1 MNKFFKYIF
10 IYFFIVSC
18 GYQPIFSG
26 KKVNFGIEKLTYNK
40 NNEIDS
46 AINNNLKNYK
56 NLENKD
62 KILDLEISSKINK
75 VTTSLDDRG
84 DPKSFRLVYYFPTFA
99 LVYLIFSII
108 ESIRGNYILLY
119 LIAAYMILIFL
130 SSTIVNR
137 SLKIGLL
144 SIITS
149 GIQILGYG
157 LGYLKSSII
166 LIFNNKNIEK
176 VFPEVF
182 FTK

>member
-1 MNKFFKYIF
+1 MNKFFKHIF

-84 DPKSFRLVYYFPTFA
+84 DPKSFRLELEIKTIFKKDNKLLNEKSFFKSHDYNNSTNKFDLKKYENSVKEN
-99 LVYLIFSII
+99 LIGKITEEII
-108 ESIRGNYILLY
+108 VYIL
-119 LIAAYMILIFL
+119 
-130 SSTIVNR
+130 
-137 SLKIGLL
+137 SL
-144 SIITS
+144 
-149 GIQILGYG
+149 
-157 LGYLKSSII
+157 
-166 LIFNNKNIEK
+166 
-176 VFPEVF
+176 
-182 FTK
+182 

>member
-1 MNKFFKYIF
+1 MNKFFKHIF

-56 NLENKD
+56 SLENKD

-84 DPKSFRLVYYFPTFA
+84 DPKSFRLELEIKTIFKKDNKLLNEKSFFKSHDYNNSTNKFDLKKYENSVKEN
-99 LVYLIFSII
+99 LIGKITEEII
-108 ESIRGNYILLY
+108 VYIL
-119 LIAAYMILIFL
+119 
-130 SSTIVNR
+130 
-137 SLKIGLL
+137 SL
-144 SIITS
+144 
-149 GIQILGYG
+149 
-157 LGYLKSSII
+157 
-166 LIFNNKNIEK
+166 
-176 VFPEVF
+176 
-182 FTK
+182 

>member
-1 MNKFFKYIF
+1 MNKFFKYFF

-84 DPKSFRLVYYFPTFA
+84 DPKSFRLELEIKTIFKKDNKLLNEKSFFKSHDYNNSTNKFDLKKYENSVKEN
-99 LVYLIFSII
+99 LIGKITEEII
-108 ESIRGNYILLY
+108 VYIL
-119 LIAAYMILIFL
+119 
-130 SSTIVNR
+130 
-137 SLKIGLL
+137 SL
-144 SIITS
+144 
-149 GIQILGYG
+149 
-157 LGYLKSSII
+157 
-166 LIFNNKNIEK
+166 
-176 VFPEVF
+176 
-182 FTK
+182 

>member
-1 MNKFFKYIF
+1 MNKFFKHIF

-56 NLENKD
+56 SLENKD

-84 DPKSFRLVYYFPTFA
+84 DAKSFRLELEIKTIFKKDNKLLNEKSFFKSHDYNNSTNKFDLKKYENSVKEN
-99 LVYLIFSII
+99 LIGKITEEII
-108 ESIRGNYILLY
+108 VYIL
-119 LIAAYMILIFL
+119 
-130 SSTIVNR
+130 
-137 SLKIGLL
+137 SL
-144 SIITS
+144 
-149 GIQILGYG
+149 
-157 LGYLKSSII
+157 
-166 LIFNNKNIEK
+166 
-176 VFPEVF
+176 
-182 FTK
+182 

>member
-26 KKVNFGIEKLTYNK
+26 KKVNFGIENLTYDK

-56 NLENKD
+56 SLENKD

-84 DPKSFRLVYYFPTFA
+84 DAKSFRLELEIKTIFKKDNKLLNQKSFFKSHDYNNSTNKFDLKKYENSVKEN
-99 LVYLIFSII
+99 LIGKITEEII
-108 ESIRGNYILLY
+108 VYIL
-119 LIAAYMILIFL
+119 
-130 SSTIVNR
+130 
-137 SLKIGLL
+137 SL
-144 SIITS
+144 
-149 GIQILGYG
+149 
-157 LGYLKSSII
+157 
-166 LIFNNKNIEK
+166 
-176 VFPEVF
+176 
-182 FTK
+182 